1 MTNQLYIYLAI
12 KPTIRNYKVITYMLC
27 LSHDFSCLISWF
39 LIAES
44 TTFALRIENVDITGF
59 DGL

>member
-1 MTNQLYIYLAI
+1 MFCI
-12 KPTIRNYKVITYMLC
+12 
-27 LSHDFSCLISWF
+27 SHDFKDLDICRS
-39 LIAES
+39 IAES

>member
-1 MTNQLYIYLAI
+1 LWYVSFVPNAFITVCILRYLIDI
-12 KPTIRNYKVITYMLC
+12 KGFIGFV
-27 LSHDFSCLISWF
+27 
-39 LIAES
+39 IAES

>member
-1 MTNQLYIYLAI
+1 MAI
-12 KPTIRNYKVITYMLC
+12 SGFDIFKQNWILRRVVQTHITLFSV
-27 LSHDFSCLISWF
+27 LSTTEI
-39 LIAES
+39 IAES